1 MLCPWHDMKRLVFLV
16 FLHNF
21 QAEFV
26 RTKTEGQNFFISI
39 MLLSL
44 RLSDFETH
52 TVDTGIKIQIPV
64 GIRLPITT
72 YQIKSKTINTQ
83 TKSRNQIF
91 MELILKLF
99 HQDTFC
105 WNQQNLLL
113 LSLFPKTWKHM
124 NLFTQFVLIK
134 LLAIFVLWSYLIYII
149 QTNNDCIGQLW
160 VY

>member
-1 MLCPWHDMKRLVFLV
+1 MKRLVFLV

-52 TVDTGIKIQIPV
+52 RVDTGIKIQIPV

-72 YQIKSKTINTQ
+72 YQIKSKTNTQ

-105 WNQQNLLL
+105 
-113 LSLFPKTWKHM
+113 
-124 NLFTQFVLIK
+124 
-134 LLAIFVLWSYLIYII
+134 
-149 QTNNDCIGQLW
+149 
-160 VY
+160 